1 MIQLDEVATALR
13 LLHDEMSAA
22 EPLERA
28 LCRVTAGAVAAVPD
42 ARHASVTL
50 LDDGQLST
58 AAATAGDITE
68 LEHVQY
74 VVGRGPCVLA
84 ATTRRVVRAVAGS
97 GPAPWPEFAEAA
109 HGAGLRAAL
118 SVPLVV
124 AADDEPMWGSLNL
137 YSGDETAFDPFDESL
152 MGVFTVAASAA
163 ICNARRWQRSLRQVE
178 QLEFAL
184 VSRADI
190 EQAKGVLMALHGCSA
205 DEAFL
210 LLAHESQVRNTKL
223 REVARELL
231 TSLRRR

>member
-1 MIQLDEVATALR
+1 MVQLDEVATALR

-42 ARHASVTL
+42 AQHASVTL
-50 LDDGQLST
+50 LDGGHLST
-58 AAATAGDITE
+58 AASTADDITE
-68 LEHVQY
+68 IEHVQY
-74 VVGRGPCVLA
+74 VAGRGPCVQA
-84 ATTRRVVRAVAGS
+84 ATTRSAVRAVAG
-97 GPAPWPEFAEAA
+97 PRPEPWPEFVQAA
-109 HGAGLRAAL
+109 WCAGLRAAL

-124 AADDEPMWGSLNL
+124 AADDEPMRGSLNL
-137 YSGDETAFDPFDESL
+137 YSGDETAFDPFDETL
-152 MGVFTVAASAA
+152 MRVFTVAASAA
-163 ICNARRWQRSLRQVE
+163 ICDARRWQRSRRQVE
-178 QLEFAL
+178 QLEFGL

-231 TSLRRR
+231 ASLRHR